1 MRTNPK
7 NQSSSRIVIRRRQP
21 ESTKRRLLQAA
32 FREIH
37 RSGFRAADV
46 DSILESAGVTKG
58 ALYHHYQSKTGLGY
72 AVVDQV
78 LRDWI
83 LDRWLRPIVEA
94 EDPVQALIDLLHWA
108 ARHSNIESLALGCPL
123 NNLAQEM
130 SAKDNG
136 FRSRLVSIYSAW
148 RSGIQ
153 IALEESKDRG
163 QIRSD
168 VDCVA
173 AAALIVAAWEGSIGL
188 SKTDLR
194 PETVEACRR
203 GLQTYL
209 MTLRP

>member
-1 MRTNPK
+1 V
-7 NQSSSRIVIRRRQP
+7 SRRRQP

-37 RSGFRAADV
+37 RNGFRSSDV
-46 DSILESAGVTKG
+46 GSILDSAGVTKG

-83 LDRWLRPIVEA
+83 LDRWLRPITEA
-94 EDPVQALIDLLHWA
+94 DDPVQALIDLLAWA
-108 ARHSNIESLALGCPL
+108 ARHSNLESLALGCPL

-130 SAKDNG
+130 SAKDSG
-136 FRSRLVSIYSAW
+136 FRSRLASIYLAW

-153 IALEESKDRG
+153 NALEESRNRG

-168 VDCVA
+168 VDCAA

-194 PETVEACRR
+194 LETVDACRR
-203 GLQTYL
+203 GLASYL
-209 MTLRP
+209 EGLRP

>member
-1 MRTNPK
+1 LR
-7 NQSSSRIVIRRRQP
+7 
-21 ESTKRRLLQAA
+21 AA

-37 RSGFRAADV
+37 RSGFHSADV
-46 DSILESAGVTKG
+46 NSILESAGVTKG

-72 AVVDQV
+72 AVVDEV

-83 LDRWLRPIVEA
+83 LDRWLRPIAQA

-108 ARHSNIESLALGCPL
+108 ARHSNSESLALGCPL

-130 SAKDNG
+130 STKDRG
-136 FRSRLVSIYSAW
+136 FRRRLVSIYSAW

-153 IALEESKDRG
+153 NALEESKDRG
-163 QIRSD
+163 QVRND

-173 AAALIVAAWEGSIGL
+173 AAALIVAAWEGSISL

-194 PETVEACRR
+194 LETVEACRR
-203 GLQTYL
+203 GLESYL
-209 MTLRP
+209 VTLRP